1 MYNHEQLLK
10 CFEEWDRH
18 LNEQKIPDW
27 DALPEIDLYMDQV
40 LILINKYAHIFTISG
55 DSNIVTP
62 PMINNYVKHKTIP
75 APVKKKY
82 SKKHIAYLIMVCT
95 LKQALNISTIEKMI
109 PNGLEEDAV
118 KTIYNDFVRN
128 QQKAFQYVSK
138 QVTAISTPIL
148 TEEKNNPARIRDLV
162 FQVAISANIF
172 RTLTE
177 QIADLSAEESIPDT
191 K

>member
-118 KTIYNDFVRN
+118 KMIYNDFVRN

-177 QIADLSAEESIPDT
+177 QIADLSADESIPDN